1 MHHNPR
7 RLKDPM
13 NRNIIKQKKNM
24 EELSEQQF
32 RKKVIEI
39 ITKQEQEISNLKDEV
54 NNLEID
60 LTSLQDE
67 LADTKL
73 KQRLGW

>member
-1 MHHNPR
+1 
-7 RLKDPM
+7 
-13 NRNIIKQKKNM
+13 M